1 MDDLEVFCAEGN
13 VEQIKMLLGT
23 GKYNIQRNVYG
34 DCPDYIVA
42 AVAGGKMENVKYLHS
57 VMKLKGKHVNHLVLL
72 SSQNG
77 ELEILKYV
85 VEVMGGD
92 VRNPDVWRHAETED
106 HEDVIKYLIFW
117 VNPKNYSSILLSA
130 LQPVRLHLKVISQD
144 SEGSQPQL

>member
-1 MDDLEVFCAEGN
+1 MDELEVFCAEGN

-23 GKYNIQRNVYG
+23 GKYSIQRNIYG

-42 AVAGGKMENVKYLHS
+42 AVAGGKIENVKYLHS
-57 VMKLKGKHVNHLVLL
+57 ITKLKGKHINHLVLL

-92 VRNPDVWRHAETED
+92 VSHPDVLRHAETEN
-106 HEDVIKYLIFW
+106 HEDVIKYLKSRI
-117 VNPKNYSSILLSA
+117 
-130 LQPVRLHLKVISQD
+130 
-144 SEGSQPQL
+144 